1 MNKIYDNGYRMLGQ
15 NKKLQEYFNK
25 MLESGLDDL
34 EKEYCITILE
44 DLKQNYEEDD
54 MIVIDYDCGMDYII
68 FEWKDT
74 DIVKEMI

>member
-1 MNKIYDNGYRMLGQ
+1 
-15 NKKLQEYFNK
+15 

>member
-1 MNKIYDNGYRMLGQ
+1 MNRIYDNGYRMLGQ

-44 DLKQNYEEDD
+44 DLRQNYEEDD
-54 MIVIDYDCGMDYII
+54 MIVVDYDCGMDYLI
-68 FEWKDT
+68 FEWKDK
-74 DIVKEMI
+74 DIVKEI